1 MRRHVIQ
8 ESKAS
13 FAPGGVEGYTEM
25 RVLSL
30 WHYVVRRTGPML
42 RGFLSFLLLSVSVMV
57 GCVTDLGAP
66 LEPADNAPLLTSDLD
81 EAELTYQEVSEQG
94 IIIGYPAGWEIEAGH
109 TVTYI
114 VPDAEQFP
122 WKRTYSPL
130 DFTILIVTRDSY
142 TNHGNRRTHIPQ
154 SAAAVLSDLPTSM
167 TGEMLVPVTSV
178 DAAGRDGAI
187 YLVGNDYRQLYRV
200 VVRVTSSKAVTL
212 TAEGPADKSEEMQ
225 SILNAMALHVR
236 PIE

>member
-1 MRRHVIQ
+1 M
-8 ESKAS
+8 
-13 FAPGGVEGYTEM
+13 
-25 RVLSL
+25 
-30 WHYVVRRTGPML
+30 TG
-42 RGFLSFLLLSVSVMV
+42 
-57 GCVTDLGAP
+57 CATDPGAP
-66 LEPADNAPLLTSDLD
+66 PEHEDNAPLLTSDLD

-114 VPDAEQFP
+114 APNAEQFP
-122 WKRTYSPL
+122 WKPTYSPL
-130 DFTILIVTRDSY
+130 DFTILVVTRDSY
-142 TNHGNRRTHIPQ
+142 TNRGNRRTHIPQ
-154 SAAAVLSDLPTSM
+154 SAATVLSDLPTGM

-187 YLVGNDYRQLYRV
+187 YLVGNDYKQLYRV
-200 VVRVTSSKAVTL
+200 VVRVTSSRAVTL

-225 SILNAMALHVR
+225 SILNAMALNVR